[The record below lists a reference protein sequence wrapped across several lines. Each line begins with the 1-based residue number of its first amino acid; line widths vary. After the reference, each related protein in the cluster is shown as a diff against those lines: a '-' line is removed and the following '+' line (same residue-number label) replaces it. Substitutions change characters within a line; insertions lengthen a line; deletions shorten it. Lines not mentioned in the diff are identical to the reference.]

1 MTVAVGDM
9 IIPAAGEKARGA
21 DAGGRTAIDTVTDD
35 PAGVAGTVGL
45 QFVIIV
51 TVLGI
56 AAVVIEGIAAD
67 VNAEAVRNGGHSEDG
82 GAGVVMDDVVNEMDI
97 FGVAFEVPAGAVVG
111 GAGALGIGK
120 FAIFDDTIRR

>member
-9 IIPAAGEKARGA
+9 IIPTAGEKARCA
-21 DAGGRTAIDTVTDD
+21 DAGGRAAIDAVTDD
-35 PAGVAGTVGL
+35 PAGVGGAVGL
-45 QFVIIV
+45 QLIIIV
-51 TVLGI
+51 TIFSI

-82 GAGVVMDDVVNEMDI
+82 GAGVIMDDIVNKMDI